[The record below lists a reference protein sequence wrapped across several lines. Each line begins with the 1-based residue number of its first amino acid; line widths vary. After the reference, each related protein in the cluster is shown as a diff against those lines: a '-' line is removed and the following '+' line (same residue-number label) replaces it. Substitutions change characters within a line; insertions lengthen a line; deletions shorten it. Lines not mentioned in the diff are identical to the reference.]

1 MPTPLLKDLVVILVE
16 PRSPGNIGMVCRA
29 MANFGCSRLR
39 LVNPC
44 QHLHPEAR
52 KFAVSASELLG
63 QAEIYSDLASALADR
78 QCAIAATRRP
88 GRLRGELLDLTELP
102 AQLSGYADGSRIGL
116 VFGREDSGLT
126 TDEVALCSH
135 ATSISTAAYGSLNL
149 AQAVIVFLY
158 ELSRPSTLP
167 AATAV
172 TPAAQLPLGALEPLF
187 GQMQATLER
196 IAYLNPSAPA
206 GVMNSLRRVL
216 QRANLDP
223 RELELL
229 RGMWSQIDWSARN
242 WQGRKRSTAAEPEGK
257 SEAKGD

>member
-1 MPTPLLKDLVVILVE
+1 MPNPLLPELVIILVE
-16 PRSPGNIGMVCRA
+16 PQSPGNIGMVCRA

-52 KFAVSASELLG
+52 KFAVSASGLLG
-63 QAEIYSDLASALADR
+63 TAEIYPDLASALADR
-78 QCAIAATRRP
+78 HCAIAATRRA
-88 GRLRGELLDLTELP
+88 GRLRGELIDLTELP
-102 AQLSGYADGSRIGL
+102 AQLSGNAESNRIGL

-135 ATSISTAAYGSLNL
+135 AVSISTAAYGSLNL

-158 ELSRPSTLP
+158 ELSRPPSLQGP
-167 AATAV
+167 AAP
-172 TPAAQLPLGALEPLF
+172 PAKLPLGELEPLF
-187 GQMQATLER
+187 AQMQAVLER
-196 IAYLNPSAPA
+196 IAFLNPCAPA
-206 GVMNSLRRVL
+206 GVMNSLRRIL

-229 RGMWSQIDWSARN
+229 RGMWSQIDWSARD
-242 WQGRKRSTAAEPEGK
+242 WQGRKRSTAAE
-257 SEAKGD
+257 SEPKGD